1 VEELKERIA
10 NWQAYD
16 DRGEAILRFKAE
28 QQIPE
33 LIRQRDLATSP
44 ALSAA
49 HNEITALK
57 ARLRMADERGDRWS
71 ILAKKQDEELAQLR
85 ARLEEVGRD
94 GERYRWLRLA
104 GVDPVISERFVNIC
118 ESEPETPEL
127 FDAAID
133 SALAAQVGGRG

>member
-1 VEELKERIA
+1 MTNPTQGAPVVGQCPHGGASDHLCPYCEIARLQSQVEELKERIA

-71 ILAKKQDEELAQLR
+71 ILAKK
-85 ARLEEVGRD
+85 
-94 GERYRWLRLA
+94 
-104 GVDPVISERFVNIC
+104 
-118 ESEPETPEL
+118 
-127 FDAAID
+127 
-133 SALAAQVGGRG
+133 